1 MTNPNPLQR
10 FFNLL
15 KLDKRD
21 ISQILFY
28 AIFAGLVSLSLPLG
42 IQAIINLIQSG
53 TASVSW
59 IVLVFV
65 VVIGVILVGILS
77 LMQLRITENI
87 QQKIFIRSSFEFA
100 YRLPKIQFS
109 EQYNQYPPELAN
121 RFFDTI
127 SIQKGT
133 SKLLVDFPTALLQ
146 ILFGIIL
153 LSLYHPFFILLGVL
167 LTILLYCI
175 FKLSYNDGI
184 NTSLKESKY
193 KYKVASWLQE
203 IARKN
208 FSFRKKD
215 NFEFA
220 LNKNN
225 AFVENYLK
233 NRENHFKVIKKQF
246 IQLIGFKVII
256 TASLLLIGGYLVLSQ
271 NMNIGQFVAAEIIII
286 LIINSVEKLIIG
298 LESIYDVL
306 TSIEKV
312 GQITDL
318 KIEES
323 STKEPDFCFTNI
335 TLEAENL
342 SFKFPDSS
350 NTILNK
356 INLKIEQSEK
366 IYLEGSNGSGK
377 TTLLRV
383 LACFIPPDSGSLF
396 INDDSYRKIDVDH
409 FRSQIGT
416 IIQGE
421 TPFEGTV
428 LENITFNNPLVS
440 NEDLKWA
447 IESVKLGSF
456 IKSLPDGLNT
466 RIFPDARQL
475 SSSNAQKIIL
485 ARSIVNKPKILF
497 YEDPIEKMDE
507 NAANEI
513 IDFLTDSKN
522 SWTLL
527 VSSRNNYWKEKCT
540 RTITMENGKI
550 SNDSNNE
557 KLC

>member
-28 AIFAGLVSLSLPLG
+28 AIFSGLVSLSLPLG

-65 VVIGVILVGILS
+65 VVIGVVLVGILS

-146 ILFGIIL
+146 IIFGIVL

-175 FKLSYNDGI
+175 FKFSYNDGI

-203 IARKN
+203 IARNN
-208 FSFRKKD
+208 FSFRKRD

-225 AFVENYLK
+225 DFVENYLK

-318 KIEES
+318 KIEET
-323 STKEPDFCFTNI
+323 STQEPDYCFTNI
-335 TLEAENL
+335 SLEAENL

-356 INLKIEQSEK
+356 INLKIKPSEK

-396 INDDSYRKIDVDH
+396 INDDSYRKIDVNH
-409 FRSQIGT
+409 FRTQIGT

-428 LENITFNNPLVS
+428 LENITFNNPLIS

-447 IESVKLGSF
+447 IESVKLGLF

-507 NAANEI
+507 KAANEI

-522 SWTLL
+522 NWTLL
-527 VSSRNNYWKEKCT
+527 VSSRNTYWKEKCS
-540 RTITMENGKI
+540 RTITMKDGEI
-550 SNDSNNE
+550 INDSNKE
-557 KLC
+557 M